1 MGTLALSADER
12 VRDVRFSEDS
22 LTVDLMDG
30 RTITVP
36 LEWYPRLA
44 GASRHELENW
54 TLCAAGYGI
63 HWPDLDEDLSTEGM
77 LRGAPA
83 PGLRTEGRTR
93 RSAQPRPR
101 GRSRKGGAARSGRGG

>member
-22 LTVDLMDG
+22 FTVDLMDG
-30 RTITVP
+30 RAISVP

-44 GASRHELENW
+44 GASPQQLRNW
-54 TLCAAGYGI
+54 TLCGAGYGI
-63 HWPDLDEDLSTEGM
+63 HWPDIDEDLSTEGM

-83 PGLRTEGRTR
+83 PGVRKGSQTR
-93 RSAQPRPR
+93 RSSRARPR
-101 GRSRKGGAARSGRGG
+101 GGSAVRPKPHSGRGG

>member
-30 RTITVP
+30 RAISVP

-44 GASRHELENW
+44 AASPEQLRNW

-83 PGLRTEGRTR
+83 PGVRKAKQS
-93 RSAQPRPR
+93 RSTRPR
-101 GRSRKGGAARSGRGG
+101 AQTRSGKRAAARSGRAQ

>member
-30 RTITVP
+30 RAISVP

-44 GASRHELENW
+44 GASPAQLKNW

-63 HWPDLDEDLSTEGM
+63 HWPDIDEDLSTEGM

-83 PGLRTEGRTR
+83 PGVRPGSRTGRSTR
-93 RSAQPRPR
+93 PRPR
-101 GRSRKGGAARSGRGG
+101 GGSTKAGASASGRGG

>member
-22 LTVDLMDG
+22 LTVALMDG
-30 RTITVP
+30 RVISVP

-44 GASRHELENW
+44 GASPLELRNW

-63 HWPDLDEDLSTEGM
+63 HWPDIDEDLSTEGM

-83 PGLRTEGRTR
+83 PGVATQSRTR
-93 RSAQPRPR
+93 RSTRPRPR
-101 GRSRKGGAARSGRGG
+101 GRSGQHARSRSGRSG

>member
-30 RTITVP
+30 RTISVP

-44 GASRHELENW
+44 GASPHQLAKW

-83 PGLRTEGRTR
+83 PGVRTERRTGRSTR
-93 RSAQPRPR
+93 PRPR
-101 GRSRKGGAARSGRGG
+101 GRSGKRASARSGRGG

>member
-22 LTVDLMDG
+22 VTVDLMDG
-30 RTITVP
+30 RTISVP

-44 GASRHELENW
+44 GASPHQLENW

-83 PGLRTEGRTR
+83 PGTRAAGRTR
-93 RSAQPRPR
+93 RSTRPRPR
-101 GRSRKGGAARSGRGG
+101 GRSGKRVTARSGRGG